1 MNEDFISCFMKA
13 TVKVLDIQAGLKVQP
28 LEPVLRKSSSLYA
41 GDVTG
46 FIAISSNGYT
56 GSFLICFP
64 EATFLKVMGKML
76 GENYTSISKE
86 ILDGTAELTN
96 MIFGQAK
103 ITLNEKGHGIE
114 MAFPQITQSVPT
126 FNGRS
131 LIIPFK
137 SDSGDFFIEFA
148 RDQISQVA

>member
-1 MNEDFISCFMKA
+1 MNEDFITCFLKA
-13 TVKVLDIQAGLKVQP
+13 TVKVLDVQAGIKVRP
-28 LEPVLRKSSSLYA
+28 LEAVLRAPRSPYA

-46 FIAISSNGYT
+46 YIAISSSGYT

-64 EATFLKVMGKML
+64 EATYLNVMGKML
-76 GENYTSISKE
+76 GETYTAITQE

-103 ITLNEKGHGIE
+103 ISLNERGHGIE
-114 MAFPQITQSVPT
+114 MALPQITQSVPT
-126 FNGRS
+126 FRGRS
-131 LIIPFK
+131 LIVPFK
-137 SDSGDFFIEFA
+137 SDFGDFFVEFA